1 MTDLVILVGGKGSR
15 LGKLT
20 LKRPKPLITIN
31 NKSFLDIL
39 LTKIIKYNFKNIFLL
54 CSYKKKKFFDLYHNK
69 KIHNSR
75 IICID
80 EGSQK
85 DTGGAL
91 YKVKNKIKKNFF
103 LINGDSFFDIDFNF
117 LKKLLNRNEIGV
129 LAITKNK
136 KYKNNNKINN
146 ISIDKTGL
154 LKFSKSKTNLMNGG
168 IYYFKK
174 EIFKYI
180 KNKKISLENE
190 IIKKLIY
197 EKKIK
202 GHFFNNKFIDIGSKK
217 NLNFAMKNPN
227 FFKQNAFFL
236 DRDGVI
242 NRLIKND
249 YVRNIKQ
256 FKFLPGV
263 FEALKFLNNNNYIV
277 IIITNQAC
285 VGKLIIS
292 EKKLNSIHTFMT
304 NEIKKKDAKI
314 DDIFYSPY
322 YKNSKIRK
330 YRVGLN
336 DRKPNPGMLI
346 KAINKWNLNINKSF
360 FIGDSP
366 SDMSVSKKVNLKFF
380 YKTKESLINQVRNII
395 LK

>member
-20 LKRPKPLITIN
+20 LKRPKPLIKID
-31 NKSFLDIL
+31 NKRFLDIL
-39 LTKIIKYNFKNIFLL
+39 LIKVIKYNFKNIYLL
-54 CSYKKKKFFDLYHNK
+54 CSYKKKSFFDLYHNK
-69 KIHNSR
+69 MIHNSR

-91 YKVKNKIKKNFF
+91 YKIKKRIKKNFF
-103 LINGDSFFDIDFNF
+103 LINGDSYFDIDLNF
-117 LKKLLNRNEIGV
+117 LKKSINKKQIGV
-129 LAITKNK
+129 LAITKNRNYK
-136 KYKNNNKINN
+136 KNTKINN

-174 EIFKYI
+174 EIFNYI
-180 KNKKISLENE
+180 ENKKLSLENE
-190 IIKKLIY
+190 IIKKLIF
-197 EKKIK
+197 EKKMK
-202 GHFFNNKFIDIGSKK
+202 GHFFDNKFIDIGSKK
-217 NLNFAMKNPN
+217 NLNFAIKNPN

-256 FKFLPGV
+256 FRFLPGV
-263 FEALKFLNNNNYIV
+263 FKAIKFLNKNNYIV

-292 EKKLNSIHTFMT
+292 EKKLNSIHIFMM
-304 NEIKKKDAKI
+304 NEIKKNDAKI
-314 DDIFYSPY
+314 DDILYSPY
-322 YKNSKIRK
+322 FKDSKIKR
-330 YRVGLN
+330 YRDGLN

-346 KAINKWNLNINKSF
+346 KAIKKWNVNINKSF
-360 FIGDSP
+360 FIGDSL
-366 SDMSVSKKVNLKFF
+366 SDLNASKKVNLKFF
-380 YKTKESLINQVRNII
+380 YKTNDSLINQVRNII
-395 LK
+395 HK